1 MGPRA
6 WDSEE
11 PRVTWSSCHIQRR
24 RKKREQRHLSASPR
38 EPPGFV
44 FQAVCGTAAV
54 SLCSR
59 KTSHLR
65 GGHGSGASQFR
76 SPLATSVRKE
86 KNLYFCRA
94 NRDLRGGKKRRLPV
108 AGSAEGQNTNRS
120 ACSMKTRHI
129 YGVFCPLQHPFHHS
143 RASPSQPPPPSCLC
157 RKRSLPFHCLQK
169 N

>member
-38 EPPGFV
+38 EPPGFA

-65 GGHGSGASQFR
+65 GGCGSGASQFR

-94 NRDLRGGKKRRLPV
+94 NRDLRGGKKRRTTLRRRKKLGAMNMYTILDYGDSFTDIYICLKLPNCILYILTV
-108 AGSAEGQNTNRS
+108 YFMSIFPQ
-120 ACSMKTRHI
+120 
-129 YGVFCPLQHPFHHS
+129 
-143 RASPSQPPPPSCLC
+143 
-157 RKRSLPFHCLQK
+157 
-169 N
+169 